1 MDAET
6 ETRRAVPWLAV
17 GSLYL
22 AGMLQ
27 GLTLVS
33 FPASSAVLKQ
43 MHGFSDAQ
51 YGTIF
56 LPQVALAVIGALGG
70 GALASRL
77 GLKALLGG
85 ALLINALS
93 QLLLAGSMLLPP
105 ALAFASVLLGTACL
119 GLGFGAAG
127 APLNG
132 LPPLFFPP
140 RRDSALVALHTL
152 LGLGLTVGPLVA
164 SPFIMSGRW
173 AGFPLLLAALCALT
187 AVSAFVLRFPEDGSE
202 RPLAPASGPA
212 AMADPMPLP
221 SGIRRTPDEEHP
233 VRTAGFWLFMAIAVL
248 YAFAEG
254 TFGNWAVL
262 YLQDVK
268 HQPETV
274 AASALSVFWAAMV
287 GGRLLT
293 SVLVLKL
300 APPLHLAE
308 PARPDDRRLPVA
320 ALRRYPLARHRGL
333 CAGRAGLL
341 GVLPAQYRAR
351 HAALRAART
360 VGILDADRRAD
371 GGRGPRL
378 LCHRRAARCRGHG
391 TALPAVDALSRHGPA
406 AGRACAAAAPG
417 CRRRRGSAAT
427 MNRESLTVGP
437 GLMALRRRP
446 CVPYSQVAGV
456 VRPWGISP
464 G

>member
-1 MDAET
+1 MNTHIEA
-6 ETRRAVPWLAV
+6 RRATPWLAI

-51 YGTIF
+51 YGAIF

-77 GLKALLGG
+77 GLKALLGA
-85 ALLINALS
+85 ALLINAVS

-105 ALAFASVLLGTACL
+105 PAAFVSVLFGTACL
-119 GLGFGAAG
+119 GLGFGVSG

-132 LPPLFFPP
+132 LPPLFFPAW
-140 RRDSALVALHTL
+140 RDTALVALHTL
-152 LGLGLTVGPLVA
+152 LGLGLAIGPLVA
-164 SPFIMSGRW
+164 SPFIM
-173 AGFPLLLAALCALT
+173 AGHWVFFPLLLAVLCTLLA
-187 AVSAFVLRFPEDGSE
+187 AAAFAQRFPREGAE
-202 RPLAPASGPA
+202 RPPPSGQLA
-212 AMADPMPLP
+212 MCDPVPLP
-221 SGIRRTPDEEHP
+221 AMTPRTLHDEHP
-233 VRTAGFWLFMAIAVL
+233 VRTATFWLFTTITVL

-268 HQPETV
+268 HLPETV

-300 APPLHLAE
+300 APRYIWLSLPCLMIVSFLLLPYADTPTLGIAGFALAGLACSAFFPLSIGLVSQRFDKHVPWVSSMLI
-308 PARPDDRRLPVA
+308 A
-320 ALRRYPLARHRGL
+320 ALMVGVGL
-333 CAGRAGLL
+333 GSYVIGLL
-341 GVLPAQYRAR
+341 RETIAMEQLYRLSSLYPIAVL
-351 HAALRAART
+351 
-360 VGILDADRRAD
+360 
-371 GGRGPRL
+371 L
-378 LCHRRAARCRGHG
+378 LGFQ
-391 TALPAVDALSRHGPA
+391 V
-406 AGRACAAAAPG
+406 
-417 CRRRRGSAAT
+417 
-427 MNRESLTVGP
+427 
-437 GLMALRRRP
+437 LRRRTMAMGEAL
-446 CVPYSQVAGV
+446 QQ
-456 VRPWGISP
+456 
-464 G
+464 

>member
-1 MDAET
+1 MDTQTA
-6 ETRRAVPWLAV
+6 TRRATPWLPI

-51 YGTIF
+51 YGAIF

-77 GLKALLGG
+77 GLKVLLGG
-85 ALLINALS
+85 ALLINGLS
-93 QLLLAGSMLLPP
+93 QLLLAGTVMLPP
-105 ALAFASVLLGTACL
+105 PAAFAVVLLGTACL
-119 GLGFGAAG
+119 GLGFGVSG

-132 LPPLFFPP
+132 LPPLFFPR
-140 RRDSALVALHTL
+140 RRDTALVALHTL
-152 LGLGLTVGPLVA
+152 LGLGLAVGPLLA
-164 SPFIMSGRW
+164 SPFIMAGRW
-173 AGFPLLLAALCALT
+173 AGFPLLLAALCALL
-187 AVSAFVLRFPEDGSE
+187 AAAAFAQRFPDDGVAREES
-202 RPLAPASGPA
+202 ASGRL

-221 SGIRRTPDEEHP
+221 AMPTPALRDHP
-233 VRTAGFWLFMAIAVL
+233 VRTAGFWLFTVIAVL

-268 HQPETV
+268 HLPETV

-300 APPLHLAE
+300 AP
-308 PARPDDRRLPVA
+308 
-320 ALRRYPLARHRGL
+320 RY
-333 CAGRAGLL
+333 
-341 GVLPAQYRAR
+341 
-351 HAALRAART
+351 
-360 VGILDADRRAD
+360 IW
-371 GGRGPRL
+371 
-378 LCHRRAARCRGHG
+378 
-391 TALPAVDALSRHGPA
+391 LS
-406 AGRACAAAAPG
+406 
-417 CRRRRGSAAT
+417 
-427 MNRESLTVGP
+427 LP
-437 GLMALRRRP
+437 GLMIVAFLLLPYADTPARGIAGFALAGLACSAFFPLSIGLASKRFDRHVPWVSSMLIAALMVGVGLGSYVIGLLREAVAMEQLYRLSTLYPALALLLGFVVLRRRTTALGEALR
-446 CVPYSQVAGV
+446 Q
-456 VRPWGISP
+456 
-464 G
+464 

>member
-93 QLLLAGSMLLPP
+93 QLLLAGSMLIPP

-132 LPPLFFPP
+132 LPPLFFPQ

-152 LGLGLTVGPLVA
+152 LGLGLAVGPLVA

-173 AGFPLLLAALCALT
+173 AGFPLLLAVLCALT

-268 HQPETV
+268 HLPETV

-300 APPLHLAE
+300 APRYIWLSLPGLMIVAFLLLPYADTPWRGIAGFALAGLACSAFFPLSIGLATQRFARHVPWVSSMLIAALMVGVGLGSYVIGVLRDAVAME
-308 PARPDDRRLPVA
+308 QLYRLSTLYPVMALLLGVRALQQRPAAAAGAA
-320 ALRRYPLARHRGL
+320 ALR
-333 CAGRAGLL
+333 
-341 GVLPAQYRAR
+341 Q
-351 HAALRAART
+351 
-360 VGILDADRRAD
+360 
-371 GGRGPRL
+371 
-378 LCHRRAARCRGHG
+378 
-391 TALPAVDALSRHGPA
+391 
-406 AGRACAAAAPG
+406 
-417 CRRRRGSAAT
+417 
-427 MNRESLTVGP
+427 
-437 GLMALRRRP
+437 
-446 CVPYSQVAGV
+446 
-456 VRPWGISP
+456 
-464 G
+464 